1 MKLRSKRAVST
12 IIATVIMINIAIIL
26 GITAYVYSQNMLG
39 TMSSNFGI
47 FLERNKERLEERIS
61 IVNIRFNDSADFML
75 NITVL
80 NTGVRHVEISAIYLN
95 GTDILPDVYAIWNN
109 TGVPPESVPLNT
121 HRYRIVTGD
130 GMTFSFDDE
139 APIISQI
146 RYGCVQ
152 SVKVV
157 TVDGVMASEEWVATR
172 GV

>member
-1 MKLRSKRAVST
+1 
-12 IIATVIMINIAIIL
+12 MINIAIIL

-61 IVNIRFNDSADFML
+61 IVNIRFNDSAYLYPEGKYSPLL

-80 NTGVRHVEISAIYLN
+80 NTGVRHVEVAAIYIN
-95 GTDILPDVYAIWNN
+95 GTDILPHVYGVWNN
-109 TGVPPESVPLNT
+109 TGVPPESVPLPTN
-121 HRYRIVTGD
+121 RYLIVTGD

-139 APIISQI
+139 APIISRI

-152 SVKVV
+152 SIKVV